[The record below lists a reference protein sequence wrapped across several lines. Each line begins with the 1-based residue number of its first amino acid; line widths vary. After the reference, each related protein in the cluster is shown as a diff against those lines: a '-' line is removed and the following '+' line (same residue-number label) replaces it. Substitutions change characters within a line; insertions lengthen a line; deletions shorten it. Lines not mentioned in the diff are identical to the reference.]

1 MKINL
6 VPNQIQKTKGDC
18 LIVFVTATN
27 TNDDS
32 YLLNISQK
40 LNIDLNQ
47 HLPNRITNKVES
59 IFSIPLLNESNVK
72 HLLIV
77 GSGKP
82 ETLSYDIIRKV
93 IGKSIRKARALNY
106 ESVTIDSCPFEQS
119 KLKKEKILQIISETL
134 IMGQYQFSYFKS
146 TKEPLS
152 NIENINILSSSPS
165 NKSFQAALSKGC
177 IIATAVNEARNLA
190 NTPANELTPK
200 QVTEYA
206 KDMFQKDKLIDL
218 SIITPNKAHQLGM
231 NGLLNV
237 GKGSENKPYCLVLK
251 YMPIK
256 KKDPIAIIGKGVTF
270 DSGGI
275 SIKPSRGMNSMKAD
289 MTGAAAVI
297 SSMFAIS
304 ELKPSLNIMA
314 IVPLA
319 ENMPAGNAL
328 KPGDVITAM
337 NGKSIEVIN
346 TDAEGRLILADAIC
360 YAVKENAKLIID
372 IATLTGASLVALG
385 ELAAAVIGN
394 NDDEINQLIKIS
406 QETGDRVWQL
416 PNYDEFKDYLK
427 SDVADIANCSEGRYG
442 GTCTAAKFLEQFVDK
457 TDWLHIDIASVMK
470 TKKTQ
475 GDQVTGMSGS
485 GVRNIV
491 EFLLA
496 KEKSHK

>member
-1 MKINL
+1 
-6 VPNQIQKTKGDC
+6 
-18 LIVFVTATN
+18 
-27 TNDDS
+27 
-32 YLLNISQK
+32 
-40 LNIDLNQ
+40 
-47 HLPNRITNKVES
+47 
-59 IFSIPLLNESNVK
+59 
-72 HLLIV
+72 
-77 GSGKP
+77 
-82 ETLSYDIIRKV
+82 
-93 IGKSIRKARALNY
+93 
-106 ESVTIDSCPFEQS
+106 
-119 KLKKEKILQIISETL
+119 
-134 IMGQYQFSYFKS
+134 
-146 TKEPLS
+146 
-152 NIENINILSSSPS
+152 
-165 NKSFQAALSKGC
+165 
-177 IIATAVNEARNLA
+177 
-190 NTPANELTPK
+190 
-200 QVTEYA
+200 
-206 KDMFQKDKLIDL
+206 MFQKDKLIDL

-304 ELKPSLNIMA
+304 ELKPNLNIMA

-416 PNYDEFKDYLK
+416 PNYDEFKDY
-427 SDVADIANCSEGRYG
+427 
-442 GTCTAAKFLEQFVDK
+442 
-457 TDWLHIDIASVMK
+457 
-470 TKKTQ
+470 
-475 GDQVTGMSGS
+475 
-485 GVRNIV
+485 
-491 EFLLA
+491 
-496 KEKSHK
+496 